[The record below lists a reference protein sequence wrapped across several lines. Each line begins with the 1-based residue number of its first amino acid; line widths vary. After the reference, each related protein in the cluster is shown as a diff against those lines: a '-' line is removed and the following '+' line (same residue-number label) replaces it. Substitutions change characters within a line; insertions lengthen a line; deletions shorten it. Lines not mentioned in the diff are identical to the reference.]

1 MPQTVGYAVALTKRP
16 AQKWIEGVDLARQ
29 KLVAGQN
36 YRSQV
41 RERAWEQSERQYEG
55 DHWSGTMVDDL
66 GADLITVNMS
76 FSTVNTIVP
85 YVTASDPN
93 FLVSPYS
100 GDASVRNATLQAAL
114 LNRMWRSRKL
124 AGNRHVQD
132 QTVDALIYGDGW
144 LKVGFNIVERRVSEQ
159 DYAEVAELWVQRVS
173 PWDVWIDP
181 TSDGLHNARWIAQ
194 RMLIPKRTLQ
204 EDRSYKNTHE
214 DNISYNSH
222 VDSATSGRD
231 DSVRFAQEVFDG
243 SEYAVVYEFTD
254 LVKKCVYTFSDGDL
268 PLRVVEDVSDAMW
281 VQMPN
286 YRIPNSPYHMGELE
300 QLWSLQRELNKTRSH
315 MINHRARNV
324 QKFLVRE
331 GVLDTAAIAALRSNI
346 VNDVVFVKGTDP
358 LDNIIQPAQVPN
370 LTADVYNI
378 SDLVQRDIYEISG
391 VNEYLRGAT
400 PEIRRTAT
408 EATIIEGASNIKT
421 QAKLRMVENSI
432 KEAGYLLLGIAKDV
446 FPLTDYDEI
455 KLFLTGR
462 QAEAVGKAVL
472 GDELNTLM
480 ASGAPDP
487 AQVGALQAQLA
498 GPPQDLTISPSPDIF
513 VGEYE
518 VEVEQAS
525 TEMRNPQMRFEK
537 ARSLASEAV
546 AMAPALMQ
554 FGVMLNLKRFLELL
568 YEAANIDDVDALFL
582 PGPMGAAPAPA
593 APMGQEPGPQP
604 GSMPSQ
610 PPGPPMDLISALN
623 SGAMPPA

>member
-1 MPQTVGYAVALTKRP
+1 MALKKRP
-16 AQKWIEGVDLARQ
+16 AAKWLEAVDLARQ

-36 YRSQV
+36 YRSQM
-41 RERAWEQSERQYEG
+41 RERTWQQSERQYEG
-55 DHWSGTMVDDL
+55 DHWSGAYVDDL

-100 GDASVRNATLQAAL
+100 GDASVRNAMLQEAL

-124 AGNRHVQD
+124 AGNRHVTD

-144 LKVGFNIVERRVSEQ
+144 LKVGFNINERRVSEQ
-159 DYAEVAELWVQRVS
+159 DYAEIAELWVQRVS

-194 RMLIPKRTLQ
+194 RLLIPKATLQ
-204 EDRSYKNTHE
+204 ADKTYKNTHD
-214 DNISYNSH
+214 DNVSFSAH
-222 VDSATSGRD
+222 TDTATSGKD

-243 SEYAVVYEFTD
+243 SEYAVLYEFTD
-254 LVKKCVYTFSDGDL
+254 LVARTAITFSDGEL
-268 PLRVVEDVSDAMW
+268 PLRVVEDIGDALW
-281 VQMPN
+281 VQMSN

-300 QLWSLQRELNKTRSH
+300 QLWALQRELNKTRTH

-324 QKFLVRE
+324 QKFLVRD
-331 GVLDTAAIAALRSNI
+331 GVLEPAAIAALRSNI
-346 VNDVVFVKGTDP
+346 VNDVVFVKGTEP
-358 LDNIIQPAQVPN
+358 LENMIQPAQVPG
-370 LTADVYNI
+370 LQADVYNI

-421 QAKLRMVENSI
+421 QAKLRMVENAV
-432 KEAGYLLLGIAKDV
+432 KEAGFLLLGIARDV
-446 FPLTDYDEI
+446 FPLTAYDEI
-455 KLFLTGR
+455 QLFLTGR
-462 QAEAVGKAVL
+462 QAESVGKAVL
-472 GDELNTLM
+472 GDEINQLM
-480 ASGAPDP
+480 GQPSPDM

-498 GPPQDLTISPSPDIF
+498 GPPQDLAISPSPDIF

-537 ARSLASEAV
+537 ARSLAGEAV

-554 FGVMLNLKRFLELL
+554 FGVNLNLKRFLELL
-568 YEAANIDDVDALFL
+568 YEAASIDDIDALFL
-582 PGPMGAAPAPA
+582 PGPGGVPAPTP
-593 APMGQEPGPQP
+593 PMGQPATG
-604 GSMPSQ
+604 Q
-610 PPGPPMDLISALN
+610 PPGPPPGGMPPQQAGPPQELIDALN
-623 SGAMPPA
+623 SGMMPPA